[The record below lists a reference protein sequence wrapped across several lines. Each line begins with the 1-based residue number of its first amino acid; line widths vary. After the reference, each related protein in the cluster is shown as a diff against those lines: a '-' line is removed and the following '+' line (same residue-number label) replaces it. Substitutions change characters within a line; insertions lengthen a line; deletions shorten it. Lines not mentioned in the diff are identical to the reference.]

1 MGAKTKA
8 ILFIFFT
15 LITGIGIGLWAGGRI
30 FEHRVEKIRVM
41 GSRNGLQDFLN
52 EELDLNIEQADAVK
66 QVLVEHFPRMR
77 EIHQDFFEER
87 KREAASLDSAIMP
100 LLNPAQQAKWQEH
113 QKRMQRKSRKRKRGG
128 PPPERQKP

>member
-30 FEHRVEKIRVM
+30 FENRVQNIRVM

-52 EELDLNIEQADAVK
+52 EELNLNIEQAEAVK
-66 QVLVEHFPRMR
+66 QVLEEHFPRMKQ
-77 EIHQDFFEER
+77 IHLDFFEER
-87 KREAASLDSAIMP
+87 KKEAASLDSAIMP
-100 LLNPAQQAKWQEH
+100 LLTPAQQAKWQDH
-113 QKRMQRKSRKRKRGG
+113 QKRMQRRDRKRKRGG